1 MCFEMQMVKDI
12 KLLGTVYSVFITL
25 GTVNLTL

>member
-1 MCFEMQMVKDI
+1 MCFEMWMVKDI
-12 KLLGTVYSVFITL
+12 KLLSTVYSVFITL